1 MKVLTTVWALF
12 DDNIQTLN
20 VSRNGGA
27 IMIYNICEYMGRK
40 VDSYVFV
47 GSRAISES
55 EYNHIH
61 ITDNSRYLPDDR
73 SDIVLWQQALQK
85 RFEEILEE
93 LQPDYVLVQGGG
105 DFSSYCI
112 STCRKKRVPFSF
124 VDHLYM
130 GKAGEDYTDPKTT
143 EWENKEFSDPT
154 LRIIA
159 VGTAMKRNILRDY
172 PELKD
177 VCAIPNGTPYHGEV
191 CSGSLAEKY
200 SLDGKKVLLCS
211 GSLQPRKNQ
220 LQLVRAFAMLPESYK
235 RSIRVLFCG
244 KDSARFP
251 TKDLLLSAIKDSNLE
266 DMMFYIGTYP
276 MDEMKKVYSVADALI
291 MPSLSEGLSLVA
303 LEMLT
308 YGKPVIMFADNETA
322 GDVYD
327 CKVAVLA
334 RDHSDQSLA
343 DAIMEWYDRDWD
355 DTYITE
361 YSNYFS
367 MERVADDYIEYCD
380 RHMEV

>member
-1 MKVLTTVWALF
+1 MKVLTTVWSLF
-12 DDNIQTLN
+12 DNNIQKLN

-27 IMIYNICEYMGRK
+27 IMIYNICEYLGRK

-47 GSRAISES
+47 GSRSLSES
-55 EYNHIH
+55 DYNHIH
-61 ITDNSRYLPDDR
+61 ITDNSRYLPHDR
-73 SDIVLWQQALQK
+73 SDIDLWQQALQK
-85 RFEEILEE
+85 RFEEVLEE
-93 LQPDYVLVQGGG
+93 LQPDYVLVQGSG

-112 STCRKKRVPFSF
+112 STCKKKKVSFSF

-130 GKAGEDYTDPKTT
+130 GKSGGEYIDLKTA

-159 VGTAMKRNILRDY
+159 VGTSMKSNILRDY
-172 PELKD
+172 PALKD

-191 CSGSLAEKY
+191 CSESLTEEY
-200 SLDGKKVLLCS
+200 SLRDKKVLLCS

-220 LQLVRAFAMLPESYK
+220 LQLVRAYAMLPELYK
-235 RSIRVLFCG
+235 RNIRVLFCG
-244 KDSARFP
+244 KDSARYP
-251 TKDLLLSAIKDSNLE
+251 TKDLLLSAIKESNLE
-266 DMMFYIGTYP
+266 DKMFYIGTYP

-322 GDVYD
+322 GDVND
-327 CKVAVLA
+327 SKVVVLA
-334 RDHSDQSLA
+334 QDHSDQSLA
-343 DAIMEWYDRDWD
+343 AAIMEWYDRDWD
-355 DTYITE
+355 DTYIKK
-361 YSNYFS
+361 YSNYYS
-367 MERVADDYIEYCD
+367 MERVADEYIEYCNNTL
-380 RHMEV
+380 